1 MIEVYKRI
9 FNNLDNPKDFLNKI
23 IEIVINYLL
32 KKEINLE
39 ELKEYKY
46 INEVISKID
55 FNNINKIIESLILCN
70 DFLLDNIKNKKQS
83 LRKITGSYYTPI
95 ELSNFMVEQSLIE
108 FLRDKIDFKEKNLE
122 TIDKVILKKLL
133 CNIKIIEIIEKK
145 GVVRC

>member
-39 ELKEYKY
+39 ELKKEYKY

-55 FNNINKIIESLILCN
+55 FNNINKIIRK
-70 DFLLDNIKNKKQS
+70 FKDN
-83 LRKITGSYYTPI
+83 
-95 ELSNFMVEQSLIE
+95 LS
-108 FLRDKIDFKEKNLE
+108 
-122 TIDKVILKKLL
+122 
-133 CNIKIIEIIEKK
+133 
-145 GVVRC
+145 

>member
-39 ELKEYKY
+39 ELKKYKY